1 VQHFRPRRT
10 HAGAFAGRK
19 HNGKTGTLDRQWTS
33 SARHASA
40 AGAVISECV
49 APEKVEC
56 ARSPRQQNDAIRGNR
71 QSRLRRFIPGQG
83 ADGGS
88 GLVPVSSGLCAK
100 HTRRIVRRPMQS
112 QLFLPTARQ
121 TNWLLLLTLL
131 SLGEALYLRYL
142 AIEYAQVSLACQ
154 AGLDTWLCATFR
166 LVIVLFNYSAFGW
179 IALGAALLNL
189 LRPSI
194 LLVALALAATAFGL
208 VLHNAN
214 LAGVAAALLMLS
226 LARPAPAAE

>member
-1 VQHFRPRRT
+1 
-10 HAGAFAGRK
+10 
-19 HNGKTGTLDRQWTS
+19 
-33 SARHASA
+33 
-40 AGAVISECV
+40 
-49 APEKVEC
+49 
-56 ARSPRQQNDAIRGNR
+56 
-71 QSRLRRFIPGQG
+71 
-83 ADGGS
+83 
-88 GLVPVSSGLCAK
+88 
-100 HTRRIVRRPMQS
+100 
-112 QLFLPTARQ
+112 
-121 TNWLLLLTLL
+121 LLLALL

-154 AGLDTWLCATFR
+154 AGLDTWLCATFH

-189 LRPSI
+189 LRPSL

-226 LARPAPAAE
+226 LARPAPATE